1 MAIKK
6 ATELDFSNKKVAI
19 LISGRANIGKTSLA
33 LSAHKPLLIDL
44 ENGIDRVETCYRKD
58 VVVNDDLPFDQRYEA
73 FVKDLTNADLS
84 DYDTIIV
91 DTLDKLFDLLVPVV
105 IRENPKNAQND
116 GKTLSL
122 KGYGAVGVKISDFI
136 RLVESLGKNVV
147 LISHTVE
154 KTDGDVTKV
163 RLAIPGSTKDSIW
176 NDIDIGGYIE
186 YIGKDRTIGFS
197 PTERYDAKGVHGVK
211 GIYKI
216 PELKSAK
223 DGGKAEDN
231 HFLSDLI
238 DTVINDLNSTN
249 EQYRKDLEVYKNAV
263 KIVPE
268 IQSCNNVDTLNELV
282 EKIKITPHALTSR
295 KELLSHVS
303 LKAKELKSTYDKESG
318 KYIINSQEEV
328 VL

>member
-19 LISGRANIGKTSLA
+19 LISGRPSIGKTSLA
-33 LSAHKPLLIDL
+33 LSAKNPLLIDL
-44 ENGIDRVETCYRKD
+44 ENGVDRVEACYRKD
-58 VVVNDDLPFDQRYEA
+58 VMTNNDVPYDKRYEA
-73 FVKDLTNADLS
+73 FVNDLTTSDLS
-84 DYDTIIV
+84 EYDTIIV

-105 IRENPKNAQND
+105 IKENPKNAQND
-116 GKTLSL
+116 GRTLSL

-136 RLVESLGKNVV
+136 KLVESLGKNVV

-186 YIGKDRTIGFS
+186 YIGKERTIGFS

-211 GIYKI
+211 GVYTI
-216 PELKSAK
+216 PELKTTK
-223 DGGKAEDN
+223 DGGKTEDN
-231 HFLSDLI
+231 HFLEDLI
-238 DTVINDLNSTN
+238 NVVINDLNSTN
-249 EQYRKDLEVYKNAV
+249 KKYKEDLAIYKEVM

-268 IQSCNNVDTLNELV
+268 IKNCENVDTLNSLV
-282 EKIKITPHALTSR
+282 EKIKTTTHALTSR
-295 KELLSHVS
+295 EELLVHVGT
-303 LKAKELKSTYDKESG
+303 KANELGATYDKENG
-318 KYIINSQEEV
+318 KYIIRA
-328 VL
+328 

>member
-19 LISGRANIGKTSLA
+19 LISGRPNIGKTSLA

-58 VVVNDDLPFDQRYEA
+58 VIVNDDLPYEKRYEA
-73 FVKDLTNADLS
+73 FVKDLTTEDLS
-84 DYDTIIV
+84 EYDTIII
-91 DTLDKLFDLLVPVV
+91 DTLDKLFDLLIPVV
-105 IRENPKNAQND
+105 IKENPKNAQND

-122 KGYGAVGVKISDFI
+122 KGYGAIGVKISDFI
-136 RLVESLGKNVV
+136 RLVESLGKNIV

-154 KTDGDVTKV
+154 KTDGDITKV

-211 GIYKI
+211 GVYKI
-216 PELKSAK
+216 PELKTSK
-223 DGGKAEDN
+223 DGGKPEDN
-231 HFLSDLI
+231 HFLADLI
-238 DTVINDLNSTN
+238 DTIINDLNSTN
-249 EQYRKDLEVYKNAV
+249 EQYRKDLEIYKKAV
-263 KIVPE
+263 EIVPE
-268 IQSCNNVDTLNELV
+268 IQVCDNVDTLNILV
-282 EKIKITPHALTSR
+282 EKIKTTQHALTSR
-295 KELLSHVS
+295 EELLNHVGR
-303 LKAKELKSTYDKESG
+303 KALELGATYDKESR
-318 KYIINSQEEV
+318 KYV
-328 VL
+328 VNA